1 MLKVFRTWLLAL
13 MLAAFISP
21 LAAQELPLVSDLQ
34 KDGQESQARGLPIMV
49 FFMSNSCPYCEEV
62 RKLYLEP
69 MYRDGEYRNKI
80 IMRVINI
87 DSGDYMRDFNGRRT
101 DHISFA
107 DSQGANFTPVIKFYD
122 SRGNELVQEM
132 LGYSTPDFYQAYLEG
147 SIRGSIDKLK
157 QRKTAAIPKAKYPS

>member
-107 DSQGANFTPVIKFYD
+107 DSQGANFTPVIKFVAMNWCRKCWATARRIFTRPI
-122 SRGNELVQEM
+122 SRDQSEVPLT
-132 LGYSTPDFYQAYLEG
+132 S
-147 SIRGSIDKLK
+147 
-157 QRKTAAIPKAKYPS
+157 